1 METLYK
7 PEGNMLGQ
15 DEIREIASDPKL
27 LEKAR
32 VTGRILEGRAVICDS
47 DHNLIVDF
55 GGLRGIIPREEAAI
69 GISDGTVRDI
79 AIITRVNK
87 PVCFKV
93 TEIVKRPDNEN
104 CLYLSRKAA
113 QEECRRHLFENA
125 EIGDIVDARITHME
139 PFGAFADVGCGMI
152 ALLSIDNISV
162 SRISHP
168 SDRFSIG
175 QYIKA
180 VISDIDREN
189 GRICLTHKEL
199 LGTWEENAA
208 SFSAGQTV
216 AGIIRSVE
224 DYGAFV
230 ELAPNLAGL
239 AEMKEGIYPG
249 QQASVYIK
257 NIIPSRMKIKL
268 IIIDTFDYSYQPAPP
283 EYYFTGDHIDNFC
296 YSPSSSEKIIE
307 TDFTPQPILLNA

>member
-7 PEGNMLGQ
+7 PEGNLLGQ

-208 SFSAGQTV
+208 AFSAGQTV

-224 DYGAFV
+224 DYGVFV

-239 AEMKEGIYPG
+239 AEYREGLSVG
-249 QQASVYIK
+249 QSAAVYIK
-257 NIIPSRMKIKL
+257 SIIPEKMKIKL
-268 IIIDTFDYSYQPAPP
+268 SVIDAFKNDYVDRSLK
-283 EYYFTGDHIDNFC
+283 YFITSGHLSKWT
-296 YSPSSSEKIIE
+296 YSPKGCDKIIE
-307 TDFTPQPILLNA
+307 TVFS

>member
-7 PEGNMLGQ
+7 PEGNLLGQ

-224 DYGAFV
+224 DYGVFV

-239 AEMKEGIYPG
+239 AEYREGLSVG
-249 QQASVYIK
+249 QSAAVYIK
-257 NIIPSRMKIKL
+257 SIIPEKMKIKL
-268 IIIDTFDYSYQPAPP
+268 SVIDAFKNDYVDRSLK
-283 EYYFTGDHIDNFC
+283 YFITSGHLSKWT
-296 YSPSSSEKIIE
+296 YSPKGCDKIIE
-307 TDFTPQPILLNA
+307 TVFS

>member
-7 PEGNMLGQ
+7 PEGNLLGQ

-180 VISDIDREN
+180 VISDIDRAN

-224 DYGAFV
+224 DYGVFV

-239 AEMKEGIYPG
+239 AEYREGLSIG
-249 QQASVYIK
+249 QSAAVYIK
-257 NIIPSRMKIKL
+257 SIIPEKMKIKL
-268 IIIDTFDYSYQPAPP
+268 SVIDAFKNDYVDRSLK
-283 EYYFTGDHIDNFC
+283 YFITSGHLSKWT
-296 YSPSSSEKIIE
+296 YSPKGCDKIIE
-307 TDFTPQPILLNA
+307 TVFS

>member
-93 TEIVKRPDNEN
+93 TEIVRRPDNEN

-180 VISDIDREN
+180 VISDIDRAN

-224 DYGAFV
+224 DYGVFV

-239 AEMKEGIYPG
+239 AEYREGLSVG
-249 QQASVYIK
+249 QSAAVYIK
-257 NIIPSRMKIKL
+257 SIIPEKMKIKL
-268 IIIDTFDYSYQPAPP
+268 SVIDAFKNDYVDRSLK
-283 EYYFTGDHIDNFC
+283 YFITSGHLSKWT
-296 YSPSSSEKIIE
+296 YSPKGCDKIIE
-307 TDFTPQPILLNA
+307 TVFS

>member
-224 DYGAFV
+224 DYGVFV

-239 AEMKEGIYPG
+239 AEYREGLSVG
-249 QQASVYIK
+249 QSAAVYIK
-257 NIIPSRMKIKL
+257 SIIPEKMKIKL
-268 IIIDTFDYSYQPAPP
+268 SVIDAFKNDYVDRSLK
-283 EYYFTGDHIDNFC
+283 YFITSGHLSKWT
-296 YSPSSSEKIIE
+296 YSPKGCEKIIE
-307 TDFTPQPILLNA
+307 TVFS